1 MLNSLKQSLFMSVA
15 VLTLFASSAQAD
27 GGSVSVAPNTPA
39 WSDEQ
44 EKTWQFAKHAGTEE
58 KAENPVKEPG
68 QDATNQYQPTQQGGM
83 TSDNDQL
90 STTDHQAPTDAKQQ
104 QANQPVPHD
113 FIQKEF
119 TEYSNPMLNHYG
131 PPRYPLPFRHTL
143 PHNPNP
149 NNDMLNPATFQDNP
163 LLKGAPSSDLVS
175 HEMTLETAQR
185 AAEQILN
192 PSFQTHQAQF
202 QGSVQQFGE
211 ATSAAGGAMF
221 SANIGMM
228 NTSLPNVANENT
240 GTPVNSEAPKKTL
253 EQAIWMVQQMFSA
266 YFLPIAYCFLLPG
279 AVITQWSSLTG
290 HAFLSENAPSPFTG
304 ILRGLVAI
312 FLIPATQL
320 IVSYSIDVGNS
331 LTYEVMQQ
339 VKIETITA
347 WATAVN
353 NPPPTGSQADQ
364 DQAKRQQSTMQA
376 MMQGVFSSA
385 TMLLNN
391 GMMILRAYQVV
402 MACYLFLLGPLAAS
416 LFAWPDQVGK
426 LFKPVFGNWLDGLLN
441 LVLWQFWWSVII
453 LCMATRLQWLA
464 ESGQPVNGPFEA
476 IVFAAFMVMLTYIP
490 FMALDFK
497 TREMVDQLLEKTQ
510 SGGNGSGAPS
520 GGGTRAAAQ

>member
-1 MLNSLKQSLFMSVA
+1 VSAAVLIFLASGALAQGSGGTGGSVA
-15 VLTLFASSAQAD
+15 VVP
-27 GGSVSVAPNTPA
+27 GTPA
-39 WSDEQ
+39 FSDEQ
-44 EKTWQFAKHAGTEE
+44 KTTWQFAKHAGTEE
-58 KAENPVKEPG
+58 QAEIPVTEPG
-68 QDATNQYQPTQQGGM
+68 ADSPNQYQPTQQGGM
-83 TSDNDQL
+83 TSDNDQI
-90 STTDHQAPTDAKQQ
+90 STTDHQAPTDAHQEMP
-104 QANQPVPHD
+104 NQPVPHD

-119 TEYSNPMLNHYG
+119 TEYSNPLLNNWG

-149 NNDMLNPATFQDNP
+149 NSDMLNPAAFQNNP
-163 LLKGAPSSDLVS
+163 GLKGAPASDLVS
-175 HEMTLETAQR
+175 HEITLVAAQR
-185 AAEQILN
+185 AAEQLIN
-192 PSFQTHQAQF
+192 PSYQTSLAEM
-202 QGSVQQFGE
+202 QGGVQGFGE
-211 ATSAAGGAMF
+211 ATGAAGGAMF

-228 NTSLPNVANENT
+228 NNSLVNVANENA
-240 GTPVNSEAPKKTL
+240 GTPVNSEAPKKTM
-253 EQAIWMVQQMFSA
+253 EQAIWMVQQMFGA

-304 ILRGLVAI
+304 ILRGVIAI

-339 VKIETITA
+339 VKVETITA
-347 WATAVN
+347 WATAIN
-353 NPPPTGSQADQ
+353 NPPPTGTPAAQA
-364 DQAKRQQSTMQA
+364 QAKRNQSTMQA
-376 MMQGVFSSA
+376 MMQAVFAST
-385 TMLLNN
+385 TMLLNS
-391 GMMILRAYQVV
+391 GLLILRAYQIV

-416 LFAWPDQVGK
+416 LFAWPDAIGR
-426 LFKPVFGNWLDGLLN
+426 LFKPVFGNWLDGLFN

-464 ESGQPVNGPFEA
+464 ESGQPVDGPFEA

-497 TREMVDQLLEKTQ
+497 VREMVDQLLEKTQ
-510 SGGNGSGAPS
+510 A
-520 GGGTRAAAQ
+520 GGTGGEARSAGGSRTAA